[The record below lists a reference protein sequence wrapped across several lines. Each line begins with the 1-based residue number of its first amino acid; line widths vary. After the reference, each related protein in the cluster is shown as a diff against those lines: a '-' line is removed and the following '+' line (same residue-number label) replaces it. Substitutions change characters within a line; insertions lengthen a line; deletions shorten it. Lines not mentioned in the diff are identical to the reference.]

1 MRALGLLGQM
11 ELPAGVAAVPRMRR
25 YVRDLL
31 DDTEHARTDDA
42 LLLVTELVT
51 NSVRHSDSGR
61 VPGGRIAVAVAD
73 HAGTLHID
81 VIDAGSTGNRPAL
94 CPDITCDDGG
104 GRGLWLVQE
113 LATAW
118 GWYETAVGRVV
129 WFQLSGRRPPHE
141 EHGETPLRPSASP
154 AHPAEEGRSP
164 AGPGAGRLPGQAQSR
179 RQAQS
184 WPSSRSSASSRVPS

>member
-1 MRALGLLGQM
+1 MRVLGLLGQV
-11 ELPAGVAAVPRMRR
+11 ELPAEVAAVPRMRR

-31 DDTEHARTDDA
+31 DDTEHPHTDDA

-61 VPGGRIAVAVAD
+61 VPGGRVIVAVAN

-81 VIDAGSTGNRPAL
+81 VIDAGSEGCRPAL
-94 CPDITCDDGG
+94 RPDIDGDSSG

-118 GWYETAVGRVV
+118 GWYETAAGRVV
-129 WFQLSGRRPPHE
+129 WFQLSAHRPPF
-141 EHGETPLRPSASP
+141 
-154 AHPAEEGRSP
+154 
-164 AGPGAGRLPGQAQSR
+164 
-179 RQAQS
+179 
-184 WPSSRSSASSRVPS
+184 